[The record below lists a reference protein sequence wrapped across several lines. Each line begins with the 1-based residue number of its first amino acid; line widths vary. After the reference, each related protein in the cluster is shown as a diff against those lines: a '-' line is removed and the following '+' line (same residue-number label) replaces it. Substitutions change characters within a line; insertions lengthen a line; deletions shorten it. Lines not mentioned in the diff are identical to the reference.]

1 MVYIKK
7 EKELAQRTGSRK
19 VAALTTSARI
29 RVAIFTVAEE
39 PGTLCLES
47 RKSREA
53 KHGQALRSIGIG
65 TKDGQLFLLEKVC
78 EENTHLSSG

>member
-1 MVYIKK
+1 MTATAIKHLGGIRQIVYECVVYIKK

-29 RVAIFTVAEE
+29 RVAIFTVVEE
-39 PGTLCLES
+39 PGTLCIES

-53 KHGQALRSIGIG
+53 KHG
-65 TKDGQLFLLEKVC
+65 
-78 EENTHLSSG
+78 